1 MRRLFALLGL
11 LAGLAMACG
20 PAPATAPLPPPPA
33 AVTNGAGPP
42 AAAPASA
49 LAVSTPALAP
59 LSPPAKVR
67 IAIQGG
73 GTDGLFFIAA
83 ERGYFERQGLEPEL
97 ESFASSSDMI
107 PALATGQMDVGGLG
121 FNPALFNAL
130 ARGVGIRIVAGKGA
144 ATPGHGSS
152 ALVVRQDLYDSGE
165 VRDLAGLRGRTI
177 ANTPPPN
184 ATGLAVAL
192 SRGLASVGL
201 ADADVTIQP
210 LPFTDMPAA
219 LAGGAVDAAFMP
231 EPLVT
236 QVVRNGIAVRLYGSD
251 ELYPNQETNPLGY
264 GESFSRDRAEAAR
277 RFMVAYLQASRDWVN
292 AFDHG
297 IDRSA
302 VIAILTKH
310 MSLKDPAI
318 WEAIVP
324 AGINPDGYSLYQS
337 GIDDQDWYLAKG
349 TLQQRVDLAAVV
361 DHSFVDYA
369 LGVLGRYTPPTG
381 GPP

>member
-1 MRRLFALLGL
+1 MHRLLALLGL
-11 LAGLAMACG
+11 LAGLVVACAPAPSAG
-20 PAPATAPLPPPPA
+20 RAPAPAAPAPPA
-33 AVTNGAGPP
+33 VAP
-42 AAAPASA
+42 ATQAAP
-49 LAVSTPALAP
+49 TPAGAAALAP
-59 LSPPAKVR
+59 LAPPVTVR
-67 IAIQGG
+67 IAVQGG
-73 GTDGLFFIAA
+73 GTDGLFYIAA
-83 ERGYFERQGLEPEL
+83 ERGYFARQGLEPEFA
-97 ESFASSSDMI
+97 SFASSSDMI
-107 PALATGQMDVGGLG
+107 PALATGQTDVGGLG

-152 ALVVRQDLYDSGE
+152 ALVVRKDLYDSGE

-177 ANTPPPN
+177 ANTPPLN
-184 ATGLAVAL
+184 ATGLSVAL
-192 SRGLASVGL
+192 SRGLASVGI
-201 ADADVTIQP
+201 ADTEVTMQP
-210 LPFTDMPAA
+210 LPFTDIPAA
-219 LAGGAVDAAFMP
+219 LAGGAVEAGMMP

-236 QVVRNGIAVRLYGSD
+236 QAARNGIAVRLHGSD
-251 ELYPNQETNPLGY
+251 ELYPNQETNPLGF
-264 GESFSRDRAEAAR
+264 GESFYRDRAEAAR

-297 IDRSA
+297 IDRPA

-324 AGINPDGYSLYQS
+324 AGINPDGYSLFQS

-349 TLQQRVDLAAVV
+349 TLQQRVDVPTIV

-369 LGVLGRYTPPTG
+369 LGVLGAYTPPAR
-381 GPP
+381 